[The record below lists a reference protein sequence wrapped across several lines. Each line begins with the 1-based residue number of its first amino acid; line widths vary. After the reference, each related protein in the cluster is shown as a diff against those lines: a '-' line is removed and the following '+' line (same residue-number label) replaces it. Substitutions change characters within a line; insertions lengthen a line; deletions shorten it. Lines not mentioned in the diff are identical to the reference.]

1 MEIVVDGFNVIG
13 SRGGLYGDVGGKR
26 DAFVAELARYAH
38 LKRHAVTVVFD
49 GFAPGLATA
58 PGGGSGVVRYPA
70 GVRVLFAEHERADDV
85 IVRLARRLREGGT
98 IVTSDREVQDA
109 CRAAGCVVLGAQTFD
124 RRLSDALAGD
134 GPSARG
140 FGRDPDKDRD
150 GDDESTARNDKR
162 GNPHKL
168 PKAARK
174 TRRRLGRL

>member
-1 MEIVVDGFNVIG
+1 MEIVIDGFNVIG

-26 DAFVAELARYAH
+26 DAFVTELARYAR
-38 LKRHAVTVVFD
+38 LKGHTVTVVFD
-49 GFAPGLATA
+49 GFAPGLAT
-58 PGGGSGVVRYPA
+58 GSGTIRYPA

-98 IVTSDREVQDA
+98 IVTSDREVQNA
-109 CRAAGCVVLGAQTFD
+109 CRGAGCVVVGARVFD
-124 RRLSDALAGD
+124 QRMADALAGE
-134 GPSARG
+134 GLSARG
-140 FGRDPDKDRD
+140 CACDPDTARDD
-150 GDDESTARNDKR
+150 GDESHDRTAKR